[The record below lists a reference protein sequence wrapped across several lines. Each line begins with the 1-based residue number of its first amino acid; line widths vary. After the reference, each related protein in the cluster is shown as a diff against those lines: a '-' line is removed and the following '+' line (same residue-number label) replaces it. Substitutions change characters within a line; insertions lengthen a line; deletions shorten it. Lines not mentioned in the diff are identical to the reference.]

1 MTRAIG
7 GFALHWRMLL
17 VVLVP
22 LMFVAAA
29 ITGFL
34 GYRYA
39 EDTSA
44 AQTARS
50 GALARQMQEAAAFA
64 LFFGNAGELSRLARG
79 LVDNDP
85 LLQDVAIFDAEGR
98 LLASAQSRR
107 VADPL
112 TARPRVERMEVRREA
127 RAVADP
133 YLDESPLAA
142 ASSSRLGEIELR
154 YDDGPRVAAY
164 LSLLK
169 IAAAV
174 AAIAVL
180 AGIAMALT
188 LAQSLSR
195 PLLSIARAVARI
207 GEGELNARVGEGGR
221 RGHGVLAPLAHG
233 IDDMAMRLAS
243 AREAMQARIDEAT
256 AELRAQRDAAERA
269 TQAKS
274 RFLAAASHDLRQPMQ
289 AIALFVHRLRTTP
302 SEAERRA
309 LTAQVDAA
317 AVALQ
322 EKLGALLDL
331 SRLEGE
337 QLRTHMQRTTA
348 AAVIEPVLGGLR
360 PLAEAKHLSLRF
372 LGGRQAVVTD
382 PTMLASIVGNL
393 VSNAIKFSS
402 AGGVLVTC
410 RRRGERVRIAVWD
423 RGVGIPATLH
433 ADIFDEY
440 VQVGNAERDPAKGV
454 GIGLS
459 ICRRLAHAMETRIG
473 LRSQLGRGSVF
484 WIDVPAADAAAGE
497 KTAMAALPAL
507 PVLLVD
513 CDRARAL
520 ALEQK
525 ITDWGVAVHTVCGLV
540 PAHAALQSAS
550 DYSAVICRAELAA
563 TDPDG
568 SLFDALRQAH
578 ERTVLVALGSGA
590 GVPEL
595 PPDWQAIFGVRF
607 GVDAPPGRLR
617 ALLTRPR
624 SDF

>member
-1 MTRAIG
+1 
-7 GFALHWRMLL
+7 
-17 VVLVP
+17 
-22 LMFVAAA
+22 
-29 ITGFL
+29 
-34 GYRYA
+34 
-39 EDTSA
+39 
-44 AQTARS
+44 
-50 GALARQMQEAAAFA
+50 
-64 LFFGNAGELSRLARG
+64 
-79 LVDNDP
+79 
-85 LLQDVAIFDAEGR
+85 
-98 LLASAQSRR
+98 
-107 VADPL
+107 
-112 TARPRVERMEVRREA
+112 
-127 RAVADP
+127 
-133 YLDESPLAA
+133 
-142 ASSSRLGEIELR
+142 
-154 YDDGPRVAAY
+154 
-164 LSLLK
+164 
-169 IAAAV
+169 
-174 AAIAVL
+174 
-180 AGIAMALT
+180 
-188 LAQSLSR
+188 
-195 PLLSIARAVARI
+195 
-207 GEGELNARVGEGGR
+207 
-221 RGHGVLAPLAHG
+221 
-233 IDDMAMRLAS
+233 
-243 AREAMQARIDEAT
+243 
-256 AELRAQRDAAERA
+256 
-269 TQAKS
+269 
-274 RFLAAASHDLRQPMQ
+274 
-289 AIALFVHRLRTTP
+289 
-302 SEAERRA
+302 
-309 LTAQVDAA
+309 
-317 AVALQ
+317 
-322 EKLGALLDL
+322 
-331 SRLEGE
+331 
-337 QLRTHMQRTTA
+337 MQRTTA